1 MPAASVA
8 MWPASASS
16 ARLPASRP
24 TTTSMTSTATVIPS
38 TAAQPAAV
46 GGRGRPRAGT
56 GVPVIVP
63 HGYDGTA
70 GARFAPMVWLM
81 VSDPTAVFG
90 ELVRRTRDSG
100 PGQLAPLV
108 ADAAAAAGLADAVIY
123 LADYGQTRLVPV
135 PYQDMPARLPLG
147 VDGTLAGRAYR
158 TGSPLAGEGA
168 DEATRRLWLPL
179 REGCERLGVL
189 EATVAASDADA
200 VTPGAALFAD
210 LVAMLVATHWP
221 YGDVFELVRRV
232 RPMRLPAEIQWRL
245 LPPTTVRATGVSLS
259 GLLEPW
265 DEVGGDAFDY
275 ALNDGRLHV
284 ALFDA
289 MGHGLGATLLSTLAV
304 GAYRNARRER
314 ADLAGS
320 YEAIDVALATQ
331 FGRAHFA
338 TGLLLD
344 VDVVTGT
351 VRWLTAGH
359 LPPLLIRHE
368 RAVHAAAGPAGDAV
382 RAAVHRGPPAGAHAA
397 ARTGRPARA
406 LHRRRGRGAPARP
419 VLHRAAAGR
428 LRRPG
433 VRLRA
438 GRPRGAAPADPGRAG
453 APARRAAGRRDDP
466 AAGVDRPTGLTPAGR
481 SRVSGS
487 RPRPRPAAARPPA
500 RR

>member
-1 MPAASVA
+1 
-8 MWPASASS
+8 
-16 ARLPASRP
+16 
-24 TTTSMTSTATVIPS
+24 
-38 TAAQPAAV
+38 
-46 GGRGRPRAGT
+46 
-56 GVPVIVP
+56 
-63 HGYDGTA
+63 
-70 GARFAPMVWLM
+70 MVWLM

-368 RAVHAAAGPAGDAV
+368 RAVTLPPARPATPFGLRFTEGRPPVHTLQLEPGDRLALYTDGVVEARRLGQFFTEQRLADFVVRESASGLDGPEVLRRLIRAVLEHQHGVLQDDATILLLEWT
-382 RAAVHRGPPAGAHAA
+382 GPPA
-397 ARTGRPARA
+397 
-406 LHRRRGRGAPARP
+406 
-419 VLHRAAAGR
+419 
-428 LRRPG
+428 
-433 VRLRA
+433 
-438 GRPRGAAPADPGRAG
+438 
-453 APARRAAGRRDDP
+453 
-466 AAGVDRPTGLTPAGR
+466 
-481 SRVSGS
+481 
-487 RPRPRPAAARPPA
+487 
-500 RR
+500 

>member
-1 MPAASVA
+1 
-8 MWPASASS
+8 
-16 ARLPASRP
+16 
-24 TTTSMTSTATVIPS
+24 
-38 TAAQPAAV
+38 
-46 GGRGRPRAGT
+46 
-56 GVPVIVP
+56 
-63 HGYDGTA
+63 
-70 GARFAPMVWLM
+70 MVWLM
-81 VSDPTAVFG
+81 VSDPTAVLG

-304 GAYRNARRER
+304 GAYRNARRGR

-359 LPPLLIRHE
+359 LPPLLIRRE
-368 RAVHAAAGPAGDAV
+368 RAVTLPPARPATPFGLRFTEGRPPVHTLQLEPGDRLALYTDGVVEARRLGQFFTEERLADFVV
-382 RAAVHRGPPAGAHAA
+382 RASASGLDGAEVLRRLIRAVLDHQHGVLQDDATIRLLEWDGPPA
-397 ARTGRPARA
+397 
-406 LHRRRGRGAPARP
+406 
-419 VLHRAAAGR
+419 
-428 LRRPG
+428 
-433 VRLRA
+433 
-438 GRPRGAAPADPGRAG
+438 
-453 APARRAAGRRDDP
+453 
-466 AAGVDRPTGLTPAGR
+466 
-481 SRVSGS
+481 
-487 RPRPRPAAARPPA
+487 
-500 RR
+500 